1 MLTWGGCESG
11 VADSTVVM
19 LLFPEELL
27 EESMMI
33 SIVAVPIYTPTR
45 CVKGS
50 RFQAFLPEFIDVYS
64 VIAILTGVR
73 WDLSVVVIY
82 TSLIANELEHTFL
95 LIDYW

>member
-1 MLTWGGCESG
+1 MTWGSCESG
-11 VADSTVVM
+11 IADSTVVK

-33 SIVAVPIYTPTR
+33 STVTVPIYTSTR
-45 CVKGS
+45 CIKGS
-50 RFQAFLPEFIDVYS
+50 RFHAFLLEFIDVYS

-82 TSLIANELEHTFL
+82 TSLIVNELEHTFL
-95 LIDYW
+95 LIDY